1 MNKTILF
8 LMVVVVVARG
18 AIYIYEKN
26 KTEIDKIVSKP
37 DATGTKDSVNM
48 DRPVPVA
55 TETPVENI
63 SPFTLTFLLSGNNEV
78 YYYGGEFSGT
88 LNTLN
93 YSTLG
98 IFIKAYK
105 DAVDPADLMFIIKAD
120 KTASY
125 KNMIEVLDIMQ
136 KNEVPKGRYVEQEI
150 SEEEASKLKLLKESK
165 NG

>member
-8 LMVVVVVARG
+8 LMVVVIVARG

-26 KTEIDKIVSKP
+26 KTEIDKLVSKP
-37 DATGTKDSVNM
+37 EQAGTKDSVNM
-48 DRPVPVA
+48 NSSGTVA
-55 TETPVENI
+55 EETTGKYV
-63 SPFTLTFLLSGNNEV
+63 SPFTLTFLLSGNNQV
-78 YYYGGEFSGT
+78 YYYTGEFNGN
-88 LNTLN
+88 LNPID

-105 DAVDPADLMFIIKAD
+105 DAVNPDDLMFIIKAD

-125 KNMIEVLDIMQ
+125 RNMLDILDIMD
-136 KNEVPKGRYVEQEI
+136 KNEVPAGRYPEREI
-150 SEEEASKLKLLKESK
+150 TEEEINKIKLLKESK